1 MKKRI
6 ISGLLIFVVV
16 FCMIPISMPAYATSY
31 SSDDAISWLRS
42 KEGQAI
48 DYDGQ
53 YGAQCVDLVMAY
65 YKYLI
70 GWNVGGNGCDY
81 ATNTVPSG
89 WTRTKG
95 GYPQKGDILVYAG
108 GTGAGHVAIYESDNV
123 TWHQNA
129 GGKYVRRR
137 TDLYYADYKA
147 YDGAP
152 YWGCIHPNFN
162 NTYYEIDTRYPTPFY
177 AYTISSAAKTQC
189 YDYVDGPALST
200 NNIYNTDECTI
211 QEVYTNGWCKFL
223 CPWSG
228 GSVATKYAPISTFI
242 YDTNYNPNYQYL
254 LTDVQGYK
262 RHDLSESYKYADING
277 NGKGCLRLGNTG
289 VNGYTQIMYW
299 ISGYGNCVM
308 WVEYPGSQNDSL
320 PIGSDFYAYIIQYEQ
335 WRHVT
340 NDNTNVSLRS
350 ETGEDNQ
357 IWKFVYQGNGY
368 YKILS
373 CADGKALD
381 VYGAYSDSGTNVQ
394 VYPSHD
400 SDAQLW
406 RICGRWNGEVTLEPK
421 CSTCALDVNCNGTE
435 EGVNVQIWTYNG
447 TSAQKFSLYTDV
459 QSTLKYDANGGSGAP
474 ASCTKAYLTTFNLST
489 TIPTRS
495 GYTFLGWSTSSNAT
509 TPTYKAGESY
519 VMHGSTTLYA
529 VWRKSTYTN
538 TIDHWIY
545 VGTGGNND
553 NGTYKYMGSST
564 FTGTPGA
571 TVTIPTSLVQSYTG
585 YYNTGAAG
593 SYWGTNTWS
602 DKKIGSTF
610 VQPEKSISIEYRYHP
625 NEYTV
630 SYNANGGS
638 GVPSSQIKRHGIAL
652 TLSSVIPVKS
662 GYTFK
667 GWSTSSTATTATYQ
681 AGGTYSANSSV
692 TLYAVWTKGCPNDT
706 HSYTTKVTAPTCTS
720 QGYTT
725 HTCSLCGHSYKDSYV
740 NTTNHSYSYKTAT
753 APTTTATGT
762 ITGTCSKCSKT
773 TSITLPK
780 LNTTDYTYSV
790 TKAATCTVAGTGC
803 YTWKTTTYGTYK
815 FDVTIPATNHS
826 YASKVTAPTC
836 TTQGYT
842 THTCSLCGHSYKD
855 SYTNAQGH
863 AWGEYVYNNDATNN
877 TNGTKTRKCNV
888 CNATETV
895 TAEGTILGYY
905 AGGSGSEND
914 PYLIANAKQL
924 DNVRYNLDAHFKLI
938 NDIAFSD
945 GDFAEGGQF
954 YNDGKGWEPIGFDSA
969 SAFEGTFDGNGY
981 LIRNLYIRNM
991 SYSDVVIYAGVFGF
1005 NKGTLKNLYLNN
1017 FSITVG
1023 SADITAYAGSV
1034 AGYNTGIIENCSNES
1049 SKISSDYAG
1058 GIVAVS
1064 IGTIKNCYNTGSVE
1078 AKGTGY
1084 NYAGG
1089 LVGTNGGTIEDCYN
1103 VGIISSLYS
1112 AGGVAGRNQSIISGC
1127 YNIGN
1132 VTVSS
1137 DSISIAG
1144 GIVGNDNGS
1153 ISKCYNK
1160 GIISAETTSLAVDAS
1175 KSGGIIGL
1183 SSASVIENC
1192 YNAGKVISTNYA
1204 GGIVGDDKKETTID
1218 KCYNIGVVT
1227 AEMHGAIVGY
1237 AYKSLI
1243 SDCYYLDNVEVEAG
1257 KASLSTV
1264 IAIKCTKELMKKQ
1277 STFVGYDFDTIWN
1290 IGSVEYP
1297 YPVIK
1302 SITYNHNHVFD
1313 NSCDNS
1319 CNGCGYTRLASHA
1332 FGDYIYNNDATTE
1345 ADGTETRTCESCGAT
1360 ETRTAEGT
1368 KLPAGSGSD
1377 TSVIP
1382 DSRLP
1387 KVEMNESGNGVTLD
1401 MLGSWA
1407 TRVYW
1412 GYIGEE
1418 EIPYKWFDDFRLG
1431 CGTEYNAD
1439 FTPRADKTYS
1449 FTKKGY
1455 YRFVLKCII
1464 SGDSAEN
1471 YEYKDM
1477 VYTFYYDGSVK
1488 PAVPYL
1494 KVIDGNTVQIEKNG
1508 LAVTKLYYGNIG
1520 SENVPYGWFNDF
1532 WGKALGTKTYKVDFG
1547 VTYGEK
1553 YTLVT
1558 KGFYNFVIV
1567 YKDEAGAT
1575 HEIVYTVEAKQD
1587 VGIITASNGKATLT
1601 VDNVGGKVN
1610 KLYYGYIGTD
1620 ATGVVDYDTLKA
1632 AAGTLT
1638 GDWTMKTGRTYN
1650 LTKKGYYGF
1659 CVNYT
1664 MESFIN
1670 GGFTNVTYDII
1681 YIVENN

>member
-1 MKKRI
+1 
-6 ISGLLIFVVV
+6 
-16 FCMIPISMPAYATSY
+16 
-31 SSDDAISWLRS
+31 
-42 KEGQAI
+42 
-48 DYDGQ
+48 
-53 YGAQCVDLVMAY
+53 
-65 YKYLI
+65 
-70 GWNVGGNGCDY
+70 
-81 ATNTVPSG
+81 
-89 WTRTKG
+89 
-95 GYPQKGDILVYAG
+95 
-108 GTGAGHVAIYESDNV
+108 
-123 TWHQNA
+123 
-129 GGKYVRRR
+129 
-137 TDLYYADYKA
+137 
-147 YDGAP
+147 
-152 YWGCIHPNFN
+152 
-162 NTYYEIDTRYPTPFY
+162 
-177 AYTISSAAKTQC
+177 
-189 YDYVDGPALST
+189 
-200 NNIYNTDECTI
+200 
-211 QEVYTNGWCKFL
+211 
-223 CPWSG
+223 
-228 GSVATKYAPISTFI
+228 
-242 YDTNYNPNYQYL
+242 
-254 LTDVQGYK
+254 
-262 RHDLSESYKYADING
+262 
-277 NGKGCLRLGNTG
+277 
-289 VNGYTQIMYW
+289 
-299 ISGYGNCVM
+299 
-308 WVEYPGSQNDSL
+308 
-320 PIGSDFYAYIIQYEQ
+320 
-335 WRHVT
+335 
-340 NDNTNVSLRS
+340 
-350 ETGEDNQ
+350 
-357 IWKFVYQGNGY
+357 
-368 YKILS
+368 
-373 CADGKALD
+373 
-381 VYGAYSDSGTNVQ
+381 
-394 VYPSHD
+394 
-400 SDAQLW
+400 
-406 RICGRWNGEVTLEPK
+406 
-421 CSTCALDVNCNGTE
+421 
-435 EGVNVQIWTYNG
+435 
-447 TSAQKFSLYTDV
+447 
-459 QSTLKYDANGGSGAP
+459 
-474 ASCTKAYLTTFNLST
+474 
-489 TIPTRS
+489 
-495 GYTFLGWSTSSNAT
+495 
-509 TPTYKAGESY
+509 
-519 VMHGSTTLYA
+519 
-529 VWRKSTYTN
+529 
-538 TIDHWIY
+538 
-545 VGTGGNND
+545 
-553 NGTYKYMGSST
+553 
-564 FTGTPGA
+564 
-571 TVTIPTSLVQSYTG
+571 
-585 YYNTGAAG
+585 
-593 SYWGTNTWS
+593 
-602 DKKIGSTF
+602 
-610 VQPEKSISIEYRYHP
+610 
-625 NEYTV
+625 
-630 SYNANGGS
+630 
-638 GVPSSQIKRHGIAL
+638 
-652 TLSSVIPVKS
+652 
-662 GYTFK
+662 
-667 GWSTSSTATTATYQ
+667 
-681 AGGTYSANSSV
+681 
-692 TLYAVWTKGCPNDT
+692 
-706 HSYTTKVTAPTCTS
+706 
-720 QGYTT
+720 
-725 HTCSLCGHSYKDSYV
+725 
-740 NTTNHSYSYKTAT
+740 
-753 APTTTATGT
+753 
-762 ITGTCSKCSKT
+762 
-773 TSITLPK
+773 
-780 LNTTDYTYSV
+780 
-790 TKAATCTVAGTGC
+790 
-803 YTWKTTTYGTYK
+803 
-815 FDVTIPATNHS
+815 VTIPATNHS